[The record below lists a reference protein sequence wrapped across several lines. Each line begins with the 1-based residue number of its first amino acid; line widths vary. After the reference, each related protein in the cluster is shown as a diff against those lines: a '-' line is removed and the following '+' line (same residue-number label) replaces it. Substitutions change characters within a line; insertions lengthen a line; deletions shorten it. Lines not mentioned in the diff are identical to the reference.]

1 MTYDPNHPA
10 QPALSV
16 DNLCEAFDEMSAR
29 IRKNDATDFAGAFVI
44 VTPDGKAK
52 STLLLDNSQSA
63 AAFWGLL
70 QSTAQIALQEIEDG
84 GRMGQSYGR
93 GR

>member
-1 MTYDPNHPA
+1 MTYDQN
-10 QPALSV
+10 QPAANPVNHHLP
-16 DNLCEAFDEMSAR
+16 FDEMSAR
-29 IRKNDATDFAGAFVI
+29 ITRNDPLDFAGAFVI

-70 QSTAQIALQEIEDG
+70 QSTATIALQEIEDSD
-84 GRMGQSYGR
+84 RMGQSFGR
-93 GR
+93 R

>member
-1 MTYDPNHPA
+1 MTYDPNPPPA
-10 QPALSV
+10 EPVNHRAP
-16 DNLCEAFDEMSAR
+16 FDEMSAR
-29 IRKNDATDFAGAFVI
+29 IAKNDPLDFAGAFVI

-70 QSTAQIALQEIEDG
+70 QSTATIALQEIEDG
-84 GRMGQSYGR
+84 ERMGNSYGR
-93 GR
+93 R